1 MYEQDNDINYLQSKV
16 YNLEQ
21 KLKEAK
27 NELNAKNSKIEELII
42 DSEQKKSELKLQ
54 ELVIDRYRTDK
65 NNLNKQLNKLIS
77 DSKKNIRIT
86 VYKYAIY
93 SYGVAFFIAIIY
105 FLWQFTLENPDIFKV
120 TEETISFVTNF
131 YNVIIL
137 FLIPLFFGSL
147 SAIARI
153 SISGLSLIKSSKL
166 IFASGI
172 MAAFSWVGIKSKLFI
187 ALLTPYIEAKPNVSE
202 AIKDIDITEFYSMVL
217 VAILVGMFASNLFVF
232 IDNKTKMLKLESKV
246 NAEDEMKI
254 SKETSK
260 KED

>member
-21 KLKEAK
+21 KLKETK

-54 ELVIDRYRTDK
+54 EVVIDRYRTDK

-105 FLWQFTLENPDIFKV
+105 FLW
-120 TEETISFVTNF
+120 
-131 YNVIIL
+131 
-137 FLIPLFFGSL
+137 
-147 SAIARI
+147 
-153 SISGLSLIKSSKL
+153 
-166 IFASGI
+166 
-172 MAAFSWVGIKSKLFI
+172 
-187 ALLTPYIEAKPNVSE
+187 
-202 AIKDIDITEFYSMVL
+202 
-217 VAILVGMFASNLFVF
+217 
-232 IDNKTKMLKLESKV
+232 
-246 NAEDEMKI
+246 
-254 SKETSK
+254 
-260 KED
+260 

>member
-1 MYEQDNDINYLQSKV
+1 
-16 YNLEQ
+16 
-21 KLKEAK
+21 
-27 NELNAKNSKIEELII
+27 
-42 DSEQKKSELKLQ
+42 
-54 ELVIDRYRTDK
+54 
-65 NNLNKQLNKLIS
+65 
-77 DSKKNIRIT
+77 
-86 VYKYAIY
+86 
-93 SYGVAFFIAIIY
+93 
-105 FLWQFTLENPDIFKV
+105 
-120 TEETISFVTNF
+120 
-131 YNVIIL
+131 
-137 FLIPLFFGSL
+137 
-147 SAIARI
+147 
-153 SISGLSLIKSSKL
+153 
-166 IFASGI
+166 